1 MRSLTIFV
9 LFVTLSLTASGIAW
23 PVPPLHNSSTTQLV
37 PLANWQR
44 QFKIIEGKDLGNVV
58 PLISQADLSNAKR
71 WKLIFG
77 DYAGIYLVQGA
88 AGEVAIERLD
98 LFKSR
103 NFIIYEPALPIV
115 PSDINSANVVR
126 RETGYKMFNLDTG
139 KLRRTGRVTH
149 LLKPAS
155 VSQFE
160 TPAGRLDGYYIPIDH
175 LMEMEYHSQLHLS
188 LGLGYRLDEGPIYGS
203 ARYSVTKLGVF
214 TATKSA
220 GAALLSN

>member
-155 VSQFE
+155 ASQFE